1 LQRCGKERN
10 RILIFIFI
18 IFVIKKTKIQNMK
31 RTALITGASSG
42 FGVEFAKSFAKDG
55 YDLVLV
61 ARRLDRLNSL
71 AKELRDKYK
80 VNIIVFGKDLNK
92 MEEVQSVY
100 DTLLK
105 DKVHIDFLVNN
116 AGLGDFGNFHESEW
130 IKDEQMLDV
139 NIKALTKLTYL
150 FVKPMVET
158 GFGKILNVASTA
170 AFQPGP
176 LLAVYFATKAYV
188 LSFSEA
194 VSNELKGTGVTMT
207 ILCPGASESEFL
219 SVAKLEDSMLFKR
232 KRVPT
237 SKEVVDFGYKEMMKG
252 RMTVIHGFSNK
263 MGAFASRFVPRKTI
277 LKIVRKIQERE

>member
-1 LQRCGKERN
+1 
-10 RILIFIFI
+10 
-18 IFVIKKTKIQNMK
+18 MK

-42 FGVEFAKSFAKDG
+42 FGVEFAKNFAKDG

-71 AKELRDKYK
+71 AEELREKYK
-80 VNIIVFGKDLNK
+80 VNITVLGKDLNK
-92 MEEVQSVY
+92 MEDLQVVY
-100 DTLLK
+100 DTLQK
-105 DKVHIDFLVNN
+105 DKVQIDFLVNN

-130 IKDEQMLDV
+130 TKDEQMLDV
-139 NIKALTKLTYL
+139 NIKALTRLTYL
-150 FVKPMVET
+150 FVKPMIEK
-158 GFGKILNVASTA
+158 GFGRILNVASTA

-194 VSNELKGTGVTMT
+194 IYNELKGTGVTVT

-219 SVAKLEDSMLFKR
+219 SAARLEDSMLFKR

-237 SKEVVDFGYKEMMKG
+237 AKEVADFGYNEMMKG
-252 RMTVIHGFSNK
+252 SMTVIHGFSNK
-263 MGAFASRFVPRKTI
+263 MGALASRFFPRKLT
-277 LKIVRKIQERE
+277 LNIVRKIQEKG